1 MSRIWDSL
9 KGVELKADESS
20 RRSIV
25 SFVDCR
31 CGPRSWAY
39 APLLVYGR
47 TSDNQPFHEPTE
59 ALRVNASGGLI
70 TLTTA
75 LGPDDSFLL
84 INKVNHKEQKCH
96 VVGQRGSYLNRSALG
111 FEFSEPVPNFWDAN
125 Q

>member
-9 KGVELKADESS
+9 GALERQANKSSGKSIAVVAD
-20 RRSIV
+20 R
-25 SFVDCR
+25 R
-31 CGPRSWAY
+31 CGPRLWAY
-39 APLLVYGR
+39 APVLVYGR
-47 TSDNQPFHEPTE
+47 TNRDEPFHEPTE

-75 LGPDDSFLL
+75 VRPGHLLLL

-96 VVGQRGSYLNRSALG
+96 VVGQRGSYLHRSAVG
-111 FEFSEPVPNFWDAN
+111 IEFSEPVPDFWDVK